1 MRDSLNAFGYNSKS
15 MSAGNGNRWFVL
27 ACGCLGAAVLAFG
40 CHWQQ
45 GRSSTSLARLT
56 DTSAPS
62 GAPQPAAAGAVPTSS
77 SAPAPARWSDAR
89 KNLKLAYP
97 GDWKPKKNPD
107 YELML
112 VPAGAA
118 SDDRRITMD
127 VPDLPPHLPFMI
139 QMSRVE
145 HDYLQDLKK
154 EHPDLQVKSSADAKV
169 PETTARLVQS
179 VWHRNGTAYDDV
191 VLLMIHAS
199 GVYILDIHTPEAQL
213 APTRAAFDSIRASLV
228 WTKH

>member
-1 MRDSLNAFGYNSKS
+1 

-27 ACGCLGAAVLAFG
+27 ACGCLGAAALAFG

-45 GRSSTSLARLT
+45 GRASASPGRVTA
-56 DTSAPS
+56 DTTAPS
-62 GAPQPAAAGAVPTSS
+62 GAAQAAAVAAVPA
-77 SAPAPARWSDAR
+77 SAPAPAPAPAHWSDAR
-89 KNLKLAYP
+89 KNVKLAYP

-154 EHPDLQVKSSADAKV
+154 EHPDLQVKSSAETKV
-169 PETTARLVQS
+169 PETTARIVQS
-179 VWHRNGTAYDDV
+179 VWHQNGAAYDDV

-199 GVYILDIHTPEAQL
+199 GVYILDIHTPDAQL
-213 APTRAAFDSIRASLV
+213 APTRAAFDSVRASLV